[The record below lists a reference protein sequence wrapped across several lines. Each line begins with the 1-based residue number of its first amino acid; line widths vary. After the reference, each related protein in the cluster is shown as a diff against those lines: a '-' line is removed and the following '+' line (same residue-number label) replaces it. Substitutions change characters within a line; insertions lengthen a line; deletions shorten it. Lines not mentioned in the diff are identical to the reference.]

1 MVIALTHMRVPND
14 ELLTQ
19 SVPELD
25 LVLGGHDHDY
35 AYYCKRDEHGNQ
47 AQEAFMVKSGC
58 DFRELSYIELK
69 PHQEADPFHYT
80 SFPLTIPCPSKG
92 FTITC
97 DRLEVCLVEKRDEAM
112 KQLVFDLTKEEQKK
126 LKEKIGYVGV
136 DLNCVFSSIRREETN
151 IANFYADMINYN
163 SKTDFTIFNA
173 GSLRIDEIISEGV
186 ITLKE
191 LKKLVPAYNPI
202 IVFEGTGAQ
211 VLKLLEN
218 GVSKVPGLEGRFP
231 CVSGL

>member
-1 MVIALTHMRVPND
+1 
-14 ELLTQ
+14 
-19 SVPELD
+19 
-25 LVLGGHDHDY
+25 
-35 AYYCKRDEHGNQ
+35 
-47 AQEAFMVKSGC
+47 
-58 DFRELSYIELK
+58 
-69 PHQEADPFHYT
+69 
-80 SFPLTIPCPSKG
+80 
-92 FTITC
+92 
-97 DRLEVCLVEKRDEAM
+97 M

-126 LKEKIGYVGV
+126 LKEKVGYVGV